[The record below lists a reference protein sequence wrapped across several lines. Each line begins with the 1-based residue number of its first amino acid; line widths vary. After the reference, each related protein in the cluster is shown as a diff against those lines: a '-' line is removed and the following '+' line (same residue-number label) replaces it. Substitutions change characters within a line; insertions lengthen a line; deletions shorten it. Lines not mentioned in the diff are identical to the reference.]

1 VSPRSALSSLP
12 VAVAVALG
20 VAVAEAAPL
29 DPELVRVAIAAEARR
44 SLPDTVVEVAVD
56 DLFLRGSVD
65 VAADPFLRVRAD
77 ASEDWVGTV
86 AVDVVVP
93 VAGGESR
100 SIRATCTVTP
110 YVEMPVLRRA
120 VAHGTAI
127 SAADLATSRRPA
139 DSLPAGVLLD
149 ASSIVGRVPSRDLS
163 LNQLVREA
171 DLEDRVDARRGDSVT
186 LVLRR
191 GALRVSGSGTLRNDA
206 RIGDS
211 VLVLAAAGREP
222 LPGVLVSPDT
232 VELR

>member
-1 VSPRSALSSLP
+1 
-12 VAVAVALG
+12 
-20 VAVAEAAPL
+20 
-29 DPELVRVAIAAEARR
+29 
-44 SLPDTVVEVAVD
+44 
-56 DLFLRGSVD
+56 
-65 VAADPFLRVRAD
+65 
-77 ASEDWVGTV
+77 
-86 AVDVVVP
+86 
-93 VAGGESR
+93 
-100 SIRATCTVTP
+100 
-110 YVEMPVLRRA
+110 
-120 VAHGTAI
+120 
-127 SAADLATSRRPA
+127 
-139 DSLPAGVLLD
+139 VLLD